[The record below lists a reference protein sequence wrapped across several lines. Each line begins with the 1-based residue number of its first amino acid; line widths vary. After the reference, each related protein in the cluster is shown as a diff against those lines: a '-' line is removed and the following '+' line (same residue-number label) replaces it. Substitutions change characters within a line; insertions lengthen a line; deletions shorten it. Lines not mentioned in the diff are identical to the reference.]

1 MTDKMPVVTLFFEDG
16 NGNKID
22 YHLTTWDRI
31 FEELPASNSQEKE
44 EVQINENLK
53 VTMSCANCSKDFKE
67 LDGKFQP
74 NCRCY
79 DSNNY
84 VSFGSHIQK
93 KEVSEVERALEE
105 LKNYFSNN
113 SSNHS
118 EILNLAQNL
127 VNALEAEKDK
137 SKPEPEID
145 MKEECVEPVSI
156 WKDVS
161 ELPKDHLEKHGEELI
176 GLKLIFGGKA
186 NFVTHVD
193 ILRHGKGMTLT
204 DFIKQV
210 EDMEARLRKL
220 EGK

>member
-31 FEELPASNSQEKE
+31 FEELPTSNLQEKE
-44 EVQINENLK
+44 ECCPIETAEAAWN
-53 VTMSCANCSKDFKE
+53 MS
-67 LDGKFQP
+67 
-74 NCRCY
+74 
-79 DSNNY
+79 
-84 VSFGSHIQK
+84 
-93 KEVSEVERALEE
+93 EVSEVERALEE